1 MTQKDIFVGNSLV
14 EIYDNIFHFYPKG
27 VNFLSTVQKQ
37 YGNKIEYTITVE
49 PKYIF
54 GKKKHEDIQEIINKK
69 LNSIEM
75 ELLRLESIDKK
86 KNSCI
91 ENKLFEKFKGKLLA
105 KGLDYDWLESISEKI
120 IQSGLSDD
128 IKLAINYMI
137 DEIECNIS
145 INNNKTN
152 NYPKIIMMVGT
163 TGVGK
168 TTTIAKLAAKFKTNS
183 CDEVDISFLNL
194 DHYRVASS
202 EQLKIYASMAGAS
215 YEDIYDSSALND
227 YLQLLPKNSI
237 VFIDTAGASPMDISK
252 ILETISYINNTN
264 DIEIEI
270 SLVMPA
276 TFKKEDLI
284 YAYNHFSFLNLSSL
298 IITKFDETSSITGLV
313 DFLRTCPTKLD
324 YFTIGQKV
332 PNDII
337 DADGDYIIEKL
348 RDEWL
353 KLNEK

>member
-1 MTQKDIFVGNSLV
+1 MTQKNIFVGNSLI
-14 EIYDNIFHFYPKG
+14 EIYDNIFNSHKEG
-27 VNFLSTVQKQ
+27 VSFLSTIHKQ
-37 YGNKIEYTITVE
+37 YGDRIEYTITVE
-49 PKYIF
+49 PKYISAE
-54 GKKKHEDIQEIINKK
+54 KKHEDIQEIISNK
-69 LNSIEM
+69 LNSIEI
-75 ELLRLESIDKK
+75 ELLRLETLDKK
-86 KNSCI
+86 NNSCV
-91 ENKLFEKFKGKLLA
+91 ENKLFEKFKGRLLA

-128 IKLAINYMI
+128 IKLVINYMI

-145 INNNKTN
+145 INNDKIN

-168 TTTIAKLAAKFKTNS
+168 TTTIAKLATKLKTNS
-183 CDEVDISFLNL
+183 YETADISFLNL

-202 EQLKIYASMAGAS
+202 EQLRIYASIAGAS
-215 YEDIYDSSALND
+215 YEDIYDSSALNNH
-227 YLQLLPKNSI
+227 LQSLSKNSI
-237 VFIDTAGASPMDISK
+237 VFIDTAGASPLDISK

-284 YAYNHFSFLNLSSL
+284 YAYNHFSFLNLTSL

-313 DFLRTCPTKLD
+313 DFLKTCPTKLD

-337 DADGDYIIEKL
+337 DADSDYIIEKL

>member
-27 VNFLSTVQKQ
+27 VNFLSTTHKQ
-37 YGNKIEYTITVE
+37 YGDKIEYTITVE
-49 PKYIF
+49 PKHILGENKY
-54 GKKKHEDIQEIINKK
+54 EDIQEMIVEK
-69 LNSIEM
+69 LNSVEM
-75 ELLRLESIDKK
+75 ELSRLESMDKK

-91 ENKLFEKFKGKLLA
+91 ENKLFEKLKGKLLA
-105 KGLDYDWLESISEKI
+105 KGLDYEWLESIT
-120 IQSGLSDD
+120 QSGLCDD

-202 EQLKIYASMAGAS
+202 EQLRMYASMAGAS

-264 DIEIEI
+264 NIEIEI

-284 YAYNHFSFLNLSSL
+284 YAYNHFSFLNLTSL

-337 DADGDYIIEKL
+337 DADSNYIIEKL